1 MGCIENTTDEEAGWM
16 QITRKWVGGGWGGP
30 LSHSGDVRGFVVN
43 LGAEKNSRIKQ
54 KGKNFIK

>member
-1 MGCIENTTDEEAGWM
+1 MVGCIENTTDEEAGWM
-16 QITRKWVGGGWGGP
+16 QITRKWVGGGP

-54 KGKNFIK
+54 KG